1 MFPKLQIS
9 TNLEMTGEI
18 VSLRNRCTQILMNNR
33 ENLGRFDPSAR
44 WTWGEEFK
52 LIRKMD
58 FRIMS
63 CQSPSFIGN

>member
-1 MFPKLQIS
+1 MYPRLPTSI
-9 TNLEMTGEI
+9 NLEMTGECI
-18 VSLRNRCTQILMNNR
+18 NQCFGKQYLHGLTSNR
-33 ENLGRFDPSAR
+33 ENIGRFDPSAR

-63 CQSPSFIGN
+63 C